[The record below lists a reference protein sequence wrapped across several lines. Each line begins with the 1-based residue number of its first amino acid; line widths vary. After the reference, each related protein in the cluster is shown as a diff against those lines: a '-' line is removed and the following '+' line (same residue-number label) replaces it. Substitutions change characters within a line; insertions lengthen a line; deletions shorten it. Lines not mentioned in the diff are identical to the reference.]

1 MKKSTKILL
10 GVAGALALSGIVFL
24 IFGGKK
30 KNNTANTDIT
40 PSKKMLESGT
50 FIMNDWNDD
59 GGYVYKYSDG
69 TMDYFQSWGE
79 YVFTTDKS
87 GNYSLITPA
96 PVTSEGRYLAVKSVP
111 CEYNSS
117 IGECRETGD

>member
-1 MKKSTKILL
+1 MEKRTKIIL
-10 GVAGALALSGIVFL
+10 GVVAGVLTLSGIGIYL
-24 IFGGKK
+24 YGKK
-30 KNNTANTDIT
+30 LPPAGVPLDNNNK
-40 PSKKMLESGT
+40 PKENGT

-59 GGYVYKYSDG
+59 GGYVYRYSDG

-96 PVTSEGRYLAVKSVP
+96 PVTAEGRFLAVKSVP
-111 CEYNSS
+111 CEYSSS
-117 IGECRETGD
+117 IGECRATGD

>member
-1 MKKSTKILL
+1 MEKRTKIIL
-10 GVAGALALSGIVFL
+10 GVASVLALSGIVFL
-24 IFGGKK
+24 IFGKK
-30 KNNTANTDIT
+30 KAPTDT
-40 PSKKMLESGT
+40 NVSKENGT

-59 GGYVYKYSDG
+59 GGYVYRYSDG

-96 PVTSEGRYLAVKSVP
+96 PVTAEGRFLAVKSVP

-117 IGECRETGD
+117 IGKCRTTGD

>member
-10 GVAGALALSGIVFL
+10 GVAGALALGGIVFL
-24 IFGGKK
+24 IFGKK
-30 KNNTANTDIT
+30 TTTDTNVTTAKEN
-40 PSKKMLESGT
+40 GT

-59 GGYVYKYSDG
+59 GGYVYRYSDG

-96 PVTSEGRYLAVKSVP
+96 PVTAEGRFLAVKSLP

-117 IGECRETGD
+117 IGKCRATGD

>member
-1 MKKSTKILL
+1 
-10 GVAGALALSGIVFL
+10 
-24 IFGGKK
+24 
-30 KNNTANTDIT
+30 
-40 PSKKMLESGT
+40 
-50 FIMNDWNDD
+50 
-59 GGYVYKYSDG
+59 
-69 TMDYFQSWGE
+69 MDYFQSWGE